1 MTDKKEEKDRKRRE
15 PLRITV
21 RLSPPLAEK
30 LQDLVESGMYKNLS
44 EVVRKALSDLIK
56 KHYPPPHRSTVTVD
70 LPLSLKKELEKLVL
84 GKTVRLEGDIEER
97 DRYGRLLRHIYVDDI
112 FVNAELIKLGL
123 ARAKFYPPNVK
134 YRELFYKLEKEA
146 KEKRRGIW
154 R

>member
-56 KHYPPPHRSTVTVD
+56 THYPPPHRSTVTVD
-70 LPLSLKKELEKLVL
+70 LPLSLKKELEKLVEEGEAIDL
-84 GKTVRLEGDIEER
+84 DDAIRNALREYIEFRVRRYVKASVEE
-97 DRYGRLLRHIYVDDI
+97 
-112 FVNAELIKLGL
+112 
-123 ARAKFYPPNVK
+123 
-134 YRELFYKLEKEA
+134 EA
-146 KEKRRGIW
+146 KKIAEDEV
-154 R
+154 

>member
-1 MTDKKEEKDRKRRE
+1 MKRLFLILLILFITCVPSNEGKVIRVIDGDTVDVEFGSFLFKKIERVRLLGIDAPERWE
-15 PLRITV
+15 PLY
-21 RLSPPLAEK
+21 LEA
-30 LQDLVESGMYKNLS
+30 
-44 EVVRKALSDLIK
+44 
-56 KHYPPPHRSTVTVD
+56 
-70 LPLSLKKELEKLVL
+70 KKELEKLVL

-146 KEKRRGIW
+146 REKRRGIW